1 MGREVCVFPNVYV
14 FVLMRGKI
22 SVEYVFFL
30 QDNKLEKAK
39 GIFKPKVNVL
49 L

>member
-22 SVEYVFFL
+22 SVEYGFFAG
-30 QDNKLEKAK
+30 QNKLEKAK
-39 GIFKPKVNVL
+39 GIFKPKINVL

>member
-22 SVEYVFFL
+22 SVEYEFFAG
-30 QDNKLEKAK
+30 Q
-39 GIFKPKVNVL
+39 
-49 L
+49 

>member
-22 SVEYVFFL
+22 SVECFFL

-39 GIFKPKVNVL
+39 GIFKPKMNVL